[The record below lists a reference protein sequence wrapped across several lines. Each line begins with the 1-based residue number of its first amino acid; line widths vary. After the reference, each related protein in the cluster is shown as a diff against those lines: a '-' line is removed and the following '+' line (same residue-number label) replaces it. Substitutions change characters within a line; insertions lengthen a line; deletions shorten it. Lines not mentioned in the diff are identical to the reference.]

1 MEYVTVV
8 TERWGEG
15 PTTNPRQSPA
25 GCLLTKKNQP
35 RVVDFYA
42 RAGKLATVDGT
53 GTVQEVRERIEEAIS
68 SLDIPAA
75 VPFRGQ

>member
-1 MEYVTVV
+1 M
-8 TERWGEG
+8 
-15 PTTNPRQSPA
+15 
-25 GCLLTKKNQP
+25 LTKKESAP
-35 RVVDFYA
+35 VVDFYA

-75 VPFRGQ
+75 VPFQRPIGFLKQYISRRMAYD